1 MKVRRGCR
9 RSVFLGEGQVERQLH
24 CLSHQGMC
32 PASIYRRP
40 KLYDICVLVKFSHH
54 AEAQADQCVC
64 VCVCSVRLRRL
75 RRVGCWLRGATGTT
89 TTYNSSAEEEKE
101 KQQKKK

>member
-1 MKVRRGCR
+1 MDEDAVVDAGGIYRLKVRRGCR

-40 KLYDICVLVKFSHH
+40 DLYVICILTKFSHH

-64 VCVCSVRLRRL
+64 VCVCLCL
-75 RRVGCWLRGATGTT
+75 IA
-89 TTYNSSAEEEKE
+89 
-101 KQQKKK
+101 